1 MVSWLLTH
9 SLTLIEMLLHLKMV
23 KKVFKQDTY
32 FLHIWLKSKFSW
44 QLLLL
49 AHSRVKFVNLSIPF
63 KSRQP
68 LMYLTLS
75 ELCNIHKTKKHKTN
89 AETWATTV
97 VCCSFKTIYN
107 SSNKH
112 LDKITSS
119 IGFIHKVAFKYGYCI
134 EGWTEEKYGHMLK

>member
-1 MVSWLLTH
+1 
-9 SLTLIEMLLHLKMV
+9 
-23 KKVFKQDTY
+23 
-32 FLHIWLKSKFSW
+32 
-44 QLLLL
+44 
-49 AHSRVKFVNLSIPF
+49 
-63 KSRQP
+63 
-68 LMYLTLS
+68 MYLTLS